1 MTAQAGPGRADIPR
15 KCRRCPAGGSGRAAA
30 IALRAPCS
38 GIEIQ
43 ESNKQPSPTSR
54 PGERNPSTETSM
66 GACPSSHPSSSL
78 SFASHSSL
86 SFLKRDCDHLPNLRF
101 PKEGQNRFVGLSS
114 PKSKAIRGALGCF
127 APLCWSTSLHSS

>member
-43 ESNKQPSPTSR
+43 ESKQNKAPPR
-54 PGERNPSTETSM
+54 PATRDPRMFNRSDP
-66 GACPSSHPSSSL
+66 CPSQCPNENTKIYHPNSTIAPAFSL
-78 SFASHSSL
+78 
-86 SFLKRDCDHLPNLRF
+86 RDPAV
-101 PKEGQNRFVGLSS
+101 NRFGVHH
-114 PKSKAIRGALGCF
+114 GA
-127 APLCWSTSLHSS
+127 AP